1 MKLKLNATC
10 IYHQKCLQL
19 HYIEH
24 QKQNLKHIQTPT
36 FSNHPKQILHPYK
49 QHVGETSWVVIL

>member
-10 IYHQKCLQL
+10 IYHQNCLQL

-24 QKQNLKHIQTPT
+24 QKTELKTYSDSHI
-36 FSNHPKQILHPYK
+36 F
-49 QHVGETSWVVIL
+49 

>member
-1 MKLKLNATC
+1 MQLVYIIK
-10 IYHQKCLQL
+10 KCLQL